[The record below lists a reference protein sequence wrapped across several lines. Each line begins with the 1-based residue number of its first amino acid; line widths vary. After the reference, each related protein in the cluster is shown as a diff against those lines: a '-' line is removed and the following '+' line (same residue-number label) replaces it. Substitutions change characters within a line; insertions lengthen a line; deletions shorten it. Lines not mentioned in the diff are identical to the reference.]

1 MSDIVAAVSE
11 KMAGTPSELVV
22 RSAQARAQ
30 AQGVSVDEVL
40 ASWAG
45 EGGLTTSP
53 QPAPVTESVPE
64 PAETPL
70 AVATQA
76 PEVEPAQPTGSTVS
90 VPPVQTAT
98 LAAVEPEEI
107 EPGAIS
113 DRLRASARTGAIAGA
128 GLGLFGVVLSS
139 PLLLTRLT
147 TIGDPAGPGIEV
159 TPLAASLTV
168 GVASAFFGGV
178 IAVVARA
185 MGGFVSPRHA
195 LRGGPAGSAVLGALL
210 GFVFGVIGMGILTAV
225 NDQGLN
231 GTALLSVRSTVMAL
245 VLGGSGFGAM
255 IGIVTQAF
263 GQPKAL
269 GDLEE
274 SSEEVRL
281 RIANALFI
289 PIVAALVILVVVI
302 PLGTILIRYRSF
314 ASVIAI
320 AVSALILAFASL
332 MASRPNMAV
341 TRGEVLTAIA
351 GVGIVVALL
360 ALIAAQ
366 LAEPHEAEG
375 AEEGE
380 ASAIIRLV

>member
-366 LAEPHEAEG
+366 LAEPHEPEG

>member
-231 GTALLSVRSTVMAL
+231 GTALLSVRSTVLAL
-245 VLGGSGFGAM
+245 VLGGAGFGAM

-366 LAEPHEAEG
+366 LAEPHEPEG